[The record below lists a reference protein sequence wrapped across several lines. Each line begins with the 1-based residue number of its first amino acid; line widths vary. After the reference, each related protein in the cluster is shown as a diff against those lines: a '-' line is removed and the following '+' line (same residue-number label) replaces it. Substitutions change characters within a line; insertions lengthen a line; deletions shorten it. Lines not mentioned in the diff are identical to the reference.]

1 MRLIRAAQ
9 GNWKGIESER
19 TRRKNNSANAQTHRS
34 LSEASESPQV
44 EAETGTQGQKSVS
57 TSSLPE
63 GVKTRTSSRFEGGQ
77 SCWYHHGP
85 LWVTGDG
92 SAAAAL

>member
-9 GNWKGIESER
+9 GSWKGTESER
-19 TRRKNNSANAQTHRS
+19 TRRKNNNADTQTHRS
-34 LSEASESPQV
+34 LSEASERPQV
-44 EAETGTQGQKSVS
+44 EAGKGDAGAEARIYQH
-57 TSSLPE
+57 PE
-63 GVKTRTSSRFEGGQ
+63 GVKTRTSSRFEGGR

-85 LWVTGDG
+85 LWVTGHG